1 MTRDVRRA
9 GWTYGWVVGAAACA
23 LAACNAAPGSNVPT
37 TNAQGA
43 VRSVVEEVRLATDR
57 SAAQQEVVTLP
68 SGERMKR
75 VSLGNGF
82 SHVLVGK
89 MGRDGKPSI
98 SCVDR
103 APAAEAFLAGNKQGN
118 GQ

>member
-1 MTRDVRRA
+1 MTRDVKRA
-9 GWTYGWVVGAAACA
+9 GWTYRWVAAAACA
-23 LAACNAAPGSNVPT
+23 LAACNAAPGGNGSTAAP
-37 TNAQGA
+37 QGTG
-43 VRSVVEEVRLATDR
+43 RSVVEEVRLATDR
-57 SAAQQEVVTLP
+57 SGAQQEVVTLP
-68 SGERMKR
+68 NGERMRR

-89 MGRDGKPSI
+89 MGADGKPSV

-103 APAAEAFLAGNKQGN
+103 APAAESFLAGHPQGD

>member
-1 MTRDVRRA
+1 MIDESRRG
-9 GWTYGWVVGAAACA
+9 GWTYPWVAFAVCA
-23 LAACNAAPGSNVPT
+23 LSACNAAPGGTGSAASAGSSGSVIED
-37 TNAQGA
+37 
-43 VRSVVEEVRLATDR
+43 VRQATDR
-57 SAAQQEVVTLP
+57 SAVRQDVVTLP
-68 SGERMKR
+68 NGEQMRR

-89 MGRDGKPSI
+89 MGPDGKPSV

-103 APAAEAFLAGNKQGN
+103 APAAESFLAGNKQGD

>member
-1 MTRDVRRA
+1 MTREVRHA
-9 GWTYGWVVGAAACA
+9 GWTGAWAAIAVCA
-23 LAACNAAPGSNVPT
+23 LAACNAAPGSNVST
-37 TNAQGA
+37 ARAEASG
-43 VRSVVEEVRLATDR
+43 RSVVEDVRLATDR
-57 SAAQQEVVTLP
+57 AAAQRDVVTLP
-68 SGERMKR
+68 NGERMRR

-89 MGRDGKPSI
+89 MGPDGKPSV

-103 APAAEAFLAGNKQGN
+103 ASAAESFLAGNKQGD

>member
-43 VRSVVEEVRLATDR
+43 VRSVVE
-57 SAAQQEVVTLP
+57 
-68 SGERMKR
+68 
-75 VSLGNGF
+75 
-82 SHVLVGK
+82 
-89 MGRDGKPSI
+89 
-98 SCVDR
+98 
-103 APAAEAFLAGNKQGN
+103 
-118 GQ
+118 